1 MADRQARKWARKQL
15 EAAIDSVRDALD
27 AHCAKPGS
35 SKRVHAA
42 RKRIARLQAFLLDFG
57 QLVNGANDLL
67 DCVHHLHRC
76 AGEVRDADVLIER
89 AEAYRYDALDQ
100 ERAEIDRVLSSL
112 RRNRKEGLR
121 ELDGAIGSTEL
132 RA

>member
-1 MADRQARKWARKQL
+1 MANRPRKWARKRL
-15 EAAIDSVRDALD
+15 DESIDSVRDALD

-57 QLVNGANDLL
+57 PLVDGANHLL
-67 DCVHHLHRC
+67 DCVHDLHRC
-76 AGEVRDADVLIER
+76 AGEVRDADVLLER

-100 ERAEIDRVLSSL
+100 ERAELDRVLTSL
-112 RRNRKEGLR
+112 RRHRRNALR
-121 ELDGAIGSTEL
+121 ELDGAIESTEL